1 MSIESKLLIS
11 ILKFTRKGPAAQK
24 DVNSDARIPS
34 STSSTLLEKLQ
45 DQNLLNL
52 HDDLIETSVGSR
64 LTMAF
69 KAVTL
74 GADLERISDL
84 LSWQEFEELASL
96 NLNEYGYET
105 AKNVHFK
112 HAGKRWEIDVVGCKK
127 PLVICI
133 DCKQWHH
140 GMNSS
145 TIKRMAESQATRV
158 HEFAESLPCSSI
170 NLQCTKWERADF
182 VPVILSLIPVCS
194 KFSAK
199 IPIVSVL
206 QIRDFMDQL
215 PLNLLSLKRFHKEY
229 SHL

>member
-1 MSIESKLLIS
+1 VSVESKLLIS
-11 ILKFTRKGPAAQK
+11 VLKLSKKGVVKQK
-24 DVNSDARIPS
+24 DVNSDARIPAS
-34 STSSTLLEKLQ
+34 ISSTLIAKLQ
-45 DQNLLNL
+45 DENLINL
-52 HDDLIETSVGSR
+52 QGDIIETSVGSR
-64 LTMAF
+64 LAMAF

-84 LSWQEFEELASL
+84 LSWQEFEEFAAL
-96 NLNEYGYET
+96 NLKEHGYET

-145 TIKRMAESQATRV
+145 TIKKMVESQTSRV
-158 HEFAESLPCSSI
+158 HEFAECLPCSSI
-170 NLQCTKWERADF
+170 KLQCTKWEKADF
-182 VPVILSLIPVCS
+182 VPVILSLIPVYS
-194 KFSAK
+194 KFSDHV
-199 IPIVSVL
+199 PVVSVL
-206 QIRDFMDQL
+206 QIREFIDQL
-215 PLNLLSLKRFHKEY
+215 PLNLLSLKRFHREY